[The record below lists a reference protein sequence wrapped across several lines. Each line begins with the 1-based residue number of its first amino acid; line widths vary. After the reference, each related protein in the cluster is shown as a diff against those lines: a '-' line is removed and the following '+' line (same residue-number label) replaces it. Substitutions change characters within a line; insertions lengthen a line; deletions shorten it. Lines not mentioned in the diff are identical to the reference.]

1 MTIIKYLIKPLE
13 LVLFLGV
20 LAALVYFRSII
31 FHSNV
36 NQYIDTALVSAE
48 EMLEIEIPSHVNN
61 DVELKPVAQ
70 VECETVEVDVVKS
83 DDFSETEIL
92 VADDEKKDAVDELS
106 LSDEG
111 IEPEGE
117 QVLINTLSDAVS
129 VISEKVDSLFD
140 MNKSE
145 PIADSGLEGESTK
158 PLIPSANKK
167 DSNLTYPEDDAVQV
181 PVAESPSVDTKQVL
195 HTARKLFWN
204 GNVQG
209 SEKLYLELINLDKN
223 DPDAYGELGNVYYT
237 QGKWK
242 QAGEAYYEAAIRL
255 LEQNN
260 NGQAIDRVSYLLMV
274 IQGLDT
280 ESADKLKNKIAG

>member
-1 MTIIKYLIKPLE
+1 M
-13 LVLFLGV
+13 LFLGV

-70 VECETVEVDVVKS
+70 AECETIEVDVVES
-83 DDFSETEIL
+83 GDFSEREML

-129 VISEKVDSLFD
+129 AISEKVDSLFD

-158 PLIPSANKK
+158 PLIPLANKK
-167 DSNLTYPEDDAVQV
+167 DSNLTYPEDDAVQVQVQVQVQV

-209 SEKLYLELINLDKN
+209 SEKLYLELTNLDKN

-260 NGQAIDRVSYLLMV
+260 NGQAIDRVSYLLRV